1 MDELGDGGLK
11 EGGVEGGVKVGF
23 GELDVEIEG
32 DGGEELEGF
41 TSEDLGEVEVDVGA
55 DEVEGAQV
63 DALVNGG
70 LGGEVDFGN
79 FTAEDAAI
87 AGLDF
92 EREGVEMVGLCF
104 EPEADSGDEYF
115 ADETGAAGDV
125 GDGAGNAVGGWIGH
139 GEVDFDMVREFF
151 TLKDRLWCYRRDGP
165 IEGVI
170 ARVRER
176 KGYAGISDDRWSDLS
191 ILGSMGMWDRGCYT
205 LRRMRLRLRL
215 R

>member
-1 MDELGDGGLK
+1 MDELGDSGLK

-41 TSEDLGEVEVDVGA
+41 TSEDLGEVEVDIGA

-79 FTAEDAAI
+79 FTAENAAI

-92 EREGVEMVGLCF
+92 EREGVEMVGLGF
-104 EPEADSGDEYF
+104 EPEPDGGDEYF
-115 ADETGAAGDV
+115 ADETGAGGV
-125 GDGAGNAVGGWIGH
+125 GNAVGH
-139 GEVDFDMVREFF
+139 GEVDLDMVREFF
-151 TLKDRLWCYRRDGP
+151 TLKDRLWRYRGDGS
-165 IEGVI
+165 IEDI
-170 ARVRER
+170 RTRVQER
-176 KGYAGISDDRWSDLS
+176 KGYGEGRGDRGRDRS
-191 ILGSMGMWDRGCYT
+191 ILGSMEMWVRGCYR

>member
-1 MDELGDGGLK
+1 M
-11 EGGVEGGVKVGF
+11 
-23 GELDVEIEG
+23 
-32 DGGEELEGF
+32 
-41 TSEDLGEVEVDVGA
+41 
-55 DEVEGAQV
+55 

-92 EREGVEMVGLCF
+92 ELEGVEMVGLCF
-104 EPEADSGDEYF
+104 EPEADGGDEYF
-115 ADETGAAGDV
+115 ANETGAAGDV
-125 GDGAGNAVGGWIGH
+125 GDSAGNAVGGGIGH
-139 GEVDFDMVREFF
+139 REVDFDMVRAYF
-151 TLKDRLWCYRRDGP
+151 TLKDRLWRYRRDGP
-165 IEGVI
+165 IEGVRT
-170 ARVRER
+170 RVQKR
-176 KGYAGISDDRWSDLS
+176 KGYAAISGDRGRDRS

>member
-11 EGGVEGGVKVGF
+11 KGGVEGGVKVGF

-55 DEVEGAQV
+55 DEVEDAQV

-92 EREGVEMVGLCF
+92 EREGVEMVGLGF
-104 EPEADSGDEYF
+104 EPEPDGGDEYF
-115 ADETGAAGDV
+115 ADETGAGGV
-125 GDGAGNAVGGWIGH
+125 GNAVGH
-139 GEVDFDMVREFF
+139 GEVDLDMVREFF
-151 TLKDRLWCYRRDGP
+151 TLKDRLWRYRRGGP
-165 IEGVI
+165 IEGVRT
-170 ARVRER
+170 RVQKR
-176 KGYAGISDDRWSDLS
+176 KGYGGGRGDRGRDRS
-191 ILGSMGMWDRGCYT
+191 ILGSMEMWVRGCYR
-205 LRRMRLRLRL
+205 LRQMRLRLRL

>member
-11 EGGVEGGVKVGF
+11 KGGVEGGVKVGF

-32 DGGEELEGF
+32 DGGEEVEGF

-92 EREGVEMVGLCF
+92 EREGVEMVGLGF
-104 EPEADSGDEYF
+104 EPEPDGGDEYF
-115 ADETGAAGDV
+115 ADETGAGGV
-125 GDGAGNAVGGWIGH
+125 GNAVGH
-139 GEVDFDMVREFF
+139 GEVDLDMVREFF
-151 TLKDRLWCYRRDGP
+151 TLKDRLWRYRRGGP
-165 IEGVI
+165 IEGVRI
-170 ARVRER
+170 RVQKR
-176 KGYAGISDDRWSDLS
+176 KGYGGERGDRGRDRS
-191 ILGSMGMWDRGCYT
+191 ILGSMEMWVRGCYR
-205 LRRMRLRLRL
+205 LRQMRLRLRL

>member
-23 GELDVEIEG
+23 GELDVEMEG

-92 EREGVEMVGLCF
+92 EREGVEMVGLGF
-104 EPEADSGDEYF
+104 EPEPDGGDEYF
-115 ADETGAAGDV
+115 ADETGAGGV
-125 GDGAGNAVGGWIGH
+125 GNAVGH
-139 GEVDFDMVREFF
+139 GEVDLDMVREFF

-170 ARVRER
+170 ARV
-176 KGYAGISDDRWSDLS
+176 
-191 ILGSMGMWDRGCYT
+191 
-205 LRRMRLRLRL
+205 
-215 R
+215 

>member
-1 MDELGDGGLK
+1 M
-11 EGGVEGGVKVGF
+11 
-23 GELDVEIEG
+23 
-32 DGGEELEGF
+32 
-41 TSEDLGEVEVDVGA
+41 
-55 DEVEGAQV
+55 

-79 FTAEDAAI
+79 FAAEDAAI

-104 EPEADSGDEYF
+104 EPEADGGDEYF

-125 GDGAGNAVGGWIGH
+125 GDGAGNAVGGGIGH
-139 GEVDFDMVREFF
+139 REVDFDMVREFF

-170 ARVRER
+170 ARV
-176 KGYAGISDDRWSDLS
+176 
-191 ILGSMGMWDRGCYT
+191 
-205 LRRMRLRLRL
+205 
-215 R
+215 

>member
-11 EGGVEGGVKVGF
+11 KGGVEGGVKVGF

-32 DGGEELEGF
+32 NGGEELEGF

-92 EREGVEMVGLCF
+92 EREGVEMVGLGF
-104 EPEADSGDEYF
+104 EPEPDGGDEYF
-115 ADETGAAGDV
+115 ADETGAGGV
-125 GDGAGNAVGGWIGH
+125 GNAVGH
-139 GEVDFDMVREFF
+139 GEVDLDMVREFF
-151 TLKDRLWCYRRDGP
+151 TLKDRLWRYRRDGP
-165 IEGVI
+165 IEGVRT
-170 ARVRER
+170 RVQKR
-176 KGYAGISDDRWSDLS
+176 KGYGGGRGDRGRDRS
-191 ILGSMGMWDRGCYT
+191 ILGSMEMWVRGCYR
-205 LRRMRLRLRL
+205 LRQMRLRLRL

>member
-11 EGGVEGGVKVGF
+11 KGGVEGGVKVGF

-92 EREGVEMVGLCF
+92 EREGVEMVGLGF
-104 EPEADSGDEYF
+104 EPEPDGGDEYF
-115 ADETGAAGDV
+115 ADETGAGGV
-125 GDGAGNAVGGWIGH
+125 GNAVGH
-139 GEVDFDMVREFF
+139 GEVDLDMVREFF
-151 TLKDRLWCYRRDGP
+151 TLKDRLWRYRRGGP
-165 IEGVI
+165 IEGVRI
-170 ARVRER
+170 RVQKR
-176 KGYAGISDDRWSDLS
+176 KGYGGERGDRGRDRS
-191 ILGSMGMWDRGCYT
+191 ILGSMEMWVRGCYR
-205 LRRMRLRLRL
+205 LRQMRLRLRL